1 MQYLKLLYLTENI
14 KYGSATKLTVK
25 TTKVIKELEI
35 VLF

>member
-14 KYGSATKLTVK
+14 KYGSATKL
-25 TTKVIKELEI
+25 KVIKELEI